1 MGNRAERQERETEQ
15 QIKKERENEHWVEMF
30 WRGSE
35 MAVSEIEHQSIFINV
50 NQ

>member
-1 MGNRAERQERETEQ
+1 MGNRAERHKRETEQ
-15 QIKKERENEHWVEMF
+15 EIKRMSNGFKWF

-35 MAVSEIEHQSIFINV
+35 MAISEIEHLSSFINV